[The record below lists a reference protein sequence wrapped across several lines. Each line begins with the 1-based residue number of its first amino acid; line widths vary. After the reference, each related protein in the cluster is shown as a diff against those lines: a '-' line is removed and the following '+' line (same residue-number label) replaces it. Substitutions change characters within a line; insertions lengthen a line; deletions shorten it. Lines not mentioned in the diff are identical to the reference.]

1 MVKLCAVCT
10 LRSHGSDIDTNIA
23 VAAVRRVL
31 SVSVT
36 RMMTL
41 ARTEGEGPT
50 TGQFRSIFTSSKET
64 GECYTGLAR
73 LDLKFDVFR
82 R

>member
-1 MVKLCAVCT
+1 M
-10 LRSHGSDIDTNIA
+10 
-23 VAAVRRVL
+23 
-31 SVSVT
+31 SVT

-64 GECYTGLAR
+64 GECHTGLAR

-82 R
+82 RGEQLPCGARGDGAGSQPRHRPQHLEDDAG